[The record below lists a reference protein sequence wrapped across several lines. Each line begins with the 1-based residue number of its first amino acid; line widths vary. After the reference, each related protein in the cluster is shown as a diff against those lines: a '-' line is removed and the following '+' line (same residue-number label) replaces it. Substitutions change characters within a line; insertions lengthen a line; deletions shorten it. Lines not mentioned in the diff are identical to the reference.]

1 MNDFSQTYD
10 TCKYDFADTLN
21 VCMYKLSNI
30 AKDWATLTYL
40 YIDVVLCSMHFKWR
54 YPDFLIILFCIS
66 LFVYMC
72 VQSSVELE

>member
-40 YIDVVLCSMHFKWR
+40 YIDVVLCSMHFK
-54 YPDFLIILFCIS
+54 
-66 LFVYMC
+66 
-72 VQSSVELE
+72 

>member
-30 AKDWATLTYL
+30 ANDWATLTYL
-40 YIDVVLCSMHFKWR
+40 YIDVVFLLCSMH
-54 YPDFLIILFCIS
+54 S
-66 LFVYMC
+66 
-72 VQSSVELE
+72 